1 MKLQHL
7 RRYLANARSRS
18 ERDQVPFNLT
28 LQDLVDIATD
38 ECPILH
44 TPFVW
49 GISGLGKGKTRPDSP
64 TLDRILPELGY
75 IKGNV
80 AFLSYRA
87 NRIKDN
93 GTMQEHYDIADWIW
107 NHTHAKQRS
116 TTPVSKGDY
125 IQGAV
130 GAELRSI
137 STPWTWEDGDDIDH
151 HFRTIHREDINH
163 STEESSGDGMGCRV
177 SEMGTPQALN
187 NSQMYGDTSP
197 ALTSTLQLNR
207 HINNQL
213 RERCLVDGTEPQVK
227 QFGD

>member
-1 MKLQHL
+1 
-7 RRYLANARSRS
+7 
-18 ERDQVPFNLT
+18 
-28 LQDLVDIATD
+28 
-38 ECPILH
+38 
-44 TPFVW
+44 VW

-116 TTPVSKGDY
+116 TTPVSEGDY

-130 GAELRSI
+130 GAELGSI
-137 STPWTWEDGDDIDH
+137 STPWTWEDGNDIDN

-163 STEESSGDGMGCRV
+163 STEEGSGDSVGRGV
-177 SEMGTPQALN
+177 QEVGTPQAPQSEQDN
-187 NSQMYGDTSP
+187 GVAYGKIVSYEE
-197 ALTSTLQLNR
+197 LCR
-207 HINNQL
+207 HI
-213 RERCLVDGTEPQVK
+213 
-227 QFGD
+227 FGKP

>member
-1 MKLQHL
+1 MKQQHL
-7 RRYLANARSRS
+7 KRYLQNARSRAR
-18 ERDQVPFNLT
+18 RDKVPFNLT

-38 ECPILH
+38 QCPILH

-107 NHTHAKQRS
+107 NHTHAKQKS
-116 TTPVSKGDY
+116 TTPVSNGDY
-125 IQGAV
+125 IQGAL
-130 GAELRSI
+130 GAELGSI
-137 STPWTWEDGDDIDH
+137 STPWTWEDGNDIDH
-151 HFRTIHREDINH
+151 HFRTIHREDIDH
-163 STEESSGDGMGCRV
+163 CPQEGGRDGMGRGGNEV
-177 SEMGTPQALN
+177 GAPK
-187 NSQMYGDTSP
+187 
-197 ALTSTLQLNR
+197 TLESFKDYWESR
-207 HINNQL
+207 KTT
-213 RERCLVDGTEPQVK
+213 GWP
-227 QFGD
+227 

>member
-1 MKLQHL
+1 MKQQHL
-7 RRYLANARSRS
+7 KRYLQNARSRAR
-18 ERDQVPFNLT
+18 RDKVPFNLT

-107 NHTHAKQRS
+107 NHTHAKQKS
-116 TTPVSKGDY
+116 ATPVSNGDY
-125 IQGAV
+125 IQGAL
-130 GAELRSI
+130 GAELGSL

-151 HFRTIHREDINH
+151 HFRTIHREDIDH
-163 STEESSGDGMGCRV
+163 CPQEGSGDSMGRGGNEV
-177 SEMGTPQALN
+177 GAPK
-187 NSQMYGDTSP
+187 
-197 ALTSTLQLNR
+197 TLESFKDYWESR
-207 HINNQL
+207 KTT
-213 RERCLVDGTEPQVK
+213 GWP
-227 QFGD
+227 